1 MSASALM
8 SLGVRAM
15 TANYAALQA
24 TGNNIA
30 NANTVGY
37 SRQSAV
43 LETAGGQFTGA
54 GFFGKGVNVAT
65 IERAHSDFLTREAA
79 TTTAVAAAD
88 AARSNQLQQLEKVF
102 SMGEDGLGYATQQLY
117 SAFVDVANKPQDAS
131 SRQVVLARAEELA
144 ARFRTAGEQ
153 IDAIQAGVT
162 SDLKNSMASVNM
174 LAQKIAD
181 LNLKISAQ
189 QGSGHAPNDL
199 LDQRDQAVK
208 DLSGYIQVTT
218 MGADDGSLSVFIGG
232 GQTLVL
238 GSQATKVA
246 PVADPFDPSRLQ
258 FGIADSGGTVRA
270 LPTQL
275 ITGGSIAGLLRFQN
289 GDLVDARNLVGQL
302 ASAVAGS
309 LNGQQALGLNLLTPA
324 GAGSPILS
332 VGAPLTLASS
342 ANAMAA
348 GVPVASYVNASG
360 VRVPSVSMTVVDSK
374 ELQASDYELYADP
387 NLPAGS
393 YQLTRLSDGT
403 SQTVSNGS
411 VVDGF
416 RVDIAAPAPASR
428 DRFLL
433 QPVGAAARNTQRVLD
448 QPSGIAAASPV
459 TATFGVNNA
468 GTASLASVSAT
479 SVNPAAAELNASITF
494 TNDTGAYSWQLRDAG
509 GTLVRSGTGTW
520 TAGQPIDSASWTPA
534 TPAQRYDWQLNLNGV
549 PRNGDTLAVSKTT
562 IPSADNGNAKALL
575 ALRDAK
581 IVGQQTLA
589 SGTIVPGASTTD
601 AWANALADVGVR
613 VQGAKLSEQM
623 SASIA
628 ADAKAAESE
637 TAGVNLDEE
646 AARLIQFQKSYQAA
660 AKILQV
666 AQQVFDSLL
675 QAAAA

>member
-37 SRQSAV
+37 SRQSVV

-65 IERAHSDFLTREAA
+65 VERAHSDFLTREAA
-79 TTTAVAAAD
+79 TTTAVASAD
-88 AARSNQLQQLEKVF
+88 AARSSQLQQLEKVF

-131 SRQVVLARAEELA
+131 SRQVVLSQADALA
-144 ARFRTAGEQ
+144 AQFRTAGEQ
-153 IDAIQAGVT
+153 IDSIQAGVT
-162 SDLKNSMASVNM
+162 SDLKNNVASVNM
-174 LAQKIAD
+174 LSQKIAD
-181 LNLKISAQ
+181 LNQKISAL

-208 DLSGYIQVTT
+208 DLSQYLQVTT
-218 MGADDGSLSVFIGG
+218 IGADDGSLSVFVGG
-232 GQTLVL
+232 GQNLVL
-238 GSQATKVA
+238 GTQATKLA
-246 PVADPFDPSRLQ
+246 ALTDTFDPSKVQL
-258 FGIADSGGTVRA
+258 GIADAGGTVRA
-270 LPTQL
+270 MPTSL

-289 GDLVDARNLVGQL
+289 SDLVDARNLVGQL

-309 LNGQQALGLNLLTPA
+309 LNSQQALGLNLLSPA
-324 GAGSPILS
+324 SAGTPILS
-332 VGAPLTLASS
+332 VGSPLTLPSS

-403 SQTVSNGS
+403 SQTVTNGS

-416 RVDIAAPAPASR
+416 RIDVAAPAPASR

-433 QPVGAAARNTQRVLD
+433 QPVAAAARNTQRVLD
-448 QPSGIAAASPV
+448 DPNGIAAASPV
-459 TATFGVNNA
+459 TATFNINNT
-468 GTASLASVSAT
+468 GTASLASLSAT

-520 TAGQPIDSASWTPA
+520 TAGQPIDSSAWTPA

-549 PRNGDTLAVSKTT
+549 PRNGDTLAISKTT
-562 IPSADNGNAKALL
+562 IASADNGNAKALL

-581 IVGQQTLA
+581 IVGQRTLA
-589 SGTIVPGASTTD
+589 SGTVVPGTTTTD
-601 AWANALADVGVR
+601 AWANTLADVGVR

-628 ADAKAAESE
+628 SDAKTAATEKS
-637 TAGVNLDEE
+637 GVNLDEE
-646 AARLIQFQKSYQAA
+646 AARLIQFQQSYQAA
-660 AKILQV
+660 AKMLQV
-666 AQQVFDSLL
+666 AQQVFDTML
-675 QAAAA
+675 QTAGG